1 MAWEGYS
8 PLALSLPPAA
18 LLRGF
23 REEARTLFVESE
35 EPPSTGAR
43 LSLLLSCP
51 PLPHRAL
58 VRATVTMARH
68 AGGRGLPPGFE
79 CAVDPRDLPRLA
91 RLAAAARGRR
101 APYVARRFPRFAG
114 DLAARFAVGPFAGD
128 GRVRDVSAGGVY
140 VELGPGARAPGPASP
155 VELDVQLPRRV
166 FRRSVRL
173 RGKVAWV
180 DADRGFGV
188 ELETAGETRRL
199 LAAVGEVHAAEAS

>member
-1 MAWEGYS
+1 MAWEGYR
-8 PLALSLPPAA
+8 PLALSLQPAA
-18 LLRGF
+18 LVRGF
-23 REEARTLFVESE
+23 RQEASTLFVESE
-35 EPPSTGAR
+35 RPPSTGTR
-43 LSLLLSCP
+43 LSLLLACP

-91 RLAAAARGRR
+91 RLASAAVGRK
-101 APYVARRFPRFAG
+101 APYVARRAPRFAG
-114 DLAARFAVGPFAGD
+114 DLAARYVVGPFAGD

-140 VELGPGARAPGPASP
+140 VELGPGARAPVPASA
-155 VELDVQLPRRV
+155 VELDVRLPRRV

-188 ELETAGETRRL
+188 ELEAGGDSGRL
-199 LAAVGEVHAAEAS
+199 LAAVGGERPAEAL